1 METSIRRVLPLMI
14 ALGAIAFA
22 LDAPASPATPD
33 RRYVGSKSGAKIDGV
48 FTSNVGA
55 VVVDTTTAAGT
66 TTNASFDVQ
75 PHHVGPTMLAWMSA
89 SLDNHATR
97 KSVQIIRVDTATS
110 TGVDS
115 EILHEP
121 FLQEITLPAFDG
133 QSDDARTWTLRLS
146 PVRSQGAGATGH
158 VRWLTTSI
166 TNPWKA
172 AYFRIEIAGVDSSRV
187 SRIAPITVRVGA
199 VPGRSD
205 IPRAEL
211 VGEDFVRRGA
221 AGPATS
227 KSTISPLVV
236 TMRSSGPELAGFQQW
251 LAGDRAPRLGV
262 LKMLTANMAETLC
275 TVRLDGLVPTK
286 ITVDQ
291 VVQRANVEMSVG
303 GIKLACP

>member
-1 METSIRRVLPLMI
+1 MV

-22 LDAPASPATPD
+22 LDAPASPGNLSD
-33 RRYVGSKSGAKIDGV
+33 RRYAGSKSGAKIDGV

-66 TTNASFDVQ
+66 TTNASLDVQ

-89 SLDNHATR
+89 SLDGHATR
-97 KSVQIIRVDTATS
+97 KSVQIIRVDPATS

-115 EILHEP
+115 EILNEP
-121 FLQEITLPAFDG
+121 FLQEITLPAFDAE
-133 QSDDARTWTLRLS
+133 SEEARTWTLRLS

-172 AYFRIEIAGVDSSRV
+172 AYFRIEIAGLDSSRV
-187 SRIAPITVRVGA
+187 SRIAPITVRVGGG
-199 VPGRSD
+199 PGRSD

-211 VGEDFVRRGA
+211 AGEDFVRRA
-221 AGPATS
+221 TAGPATS

-236 TMRSSGPELAGFQQW
+236 TMRSSGAELAGFQKW
-251 LAGDRAPRLGV
+251 LAGDRAPRLAI
-262 LKMLTANMAETLC
+262 LKMLAVNMSDTLC
-275 TVRLDGLVPTK
+275 TVRFDSLVPSK

-291 VVQRANVEMSVG
+291 VAQRANVEMTVG
-303 GIKLACP
+303 GIKLSCP